1 MSIVKEYPFTGQVDS
16 LWDGWLNNVK
26 TMQRF
31 QLDMQQKALEAFSY
45 QQELQDYS
53 KKTLESMEEES
64 KKITEE
70 LFDKLEQS
78 MAESKFASE
87 PTIKWLKGLE
97 EVSQSMQHLTW
108 KPSYAMLDIYAGL
121 QNQMEAAMKKTI
133 DTLQKSNSE
142 SFEKIEQYVEQ
153 LKESQK
159 EIVKPIME

>member
-1 MSIVKEYPFTGQVDS
+1 MNQWRRSQ
-16 LWDGWLNNVK
+16 
-26 TMQRF
+26 
-31 QLDMQQKALEAFSY
+31 
-45 QQELQDYS
+45 
-53 KKTLESMEEES
+53 

-78 MAESKFASE
+78 VAGSKFASE

-159 EIVKPIME
+159 EIVKPIIE